1 MNKPIHLPTGATR
14 SPSERPAAVDVARP
28 DRDTQWV
35 DYENS
40 PEPAYGFLDAERI
53 FRTLEAV
60 ERARTLYVCAAEKFP
75 VSAGEEAMSL
85 DRPAFSYLVS
95 EEFLQVPY
103 ELHTNIDRFRQLD
116 EQTQRIRNAL
126 KETYRRMKAVRS
138 DAQADAGF
146 FASKTA
152 KWTAKSRAATAER
165 SLDDLALLRR
175 RQEGEL
181 ERAGTMLREILDR
194 IYRDG
199 QLRDARWF
207 CERPVLITHH
217 GSFLLDYLGDMNS
230 AHFRGRSLAE
240 IIEIGPALA

>member
-1 MNKPIHLPTGATR
+1 
-14 SPSERPAAVDVARP
+14 
-28 DRDTQWV
+28 V
-35 DYENS
+35 DYEHS
-40 PEPAYGFLDAERI
+40 PDLSHGFLDAERI

-60 ERARTLYVCAAEKFP
+60 ERSRALYVCAAEKFP
-75 VSAGEEAMSL
+75 VTAGEEAMAL

-95 EEFLQVPY
+95 EDFLQVPY

-116 EQTQRIRNAL
+116 EQTQRIRDAL
-126 KETYRRMKAVRS
+126 KETYRRMKAVRADTKP
-138 DAQADAGF
+138 DARAGF
-146 FASKTA
+146 FASQTA
-152 KWTAKSRAATAER
+152 KWTAKTRAATAER
-165 SLDDLALLRR
+165 SLDDLALQRR

-194 IYRDG
+194 IYRDK

-217 GSFLLDYLGDMNS
+217 GAFLLDYLGDMNS